1 MTGLYILLIIAVFIM
16 GGIRCLLEVIGY
28 YYKGEEGYELE
39 NEQEGKEKSS
49 KTRSVKSENINCM

>member
-1 MTGLYILLIIAVFIM
+1 MTSLYILLIIAVFIM

-39 NEQEGKEKSS
+39 NEQE
-49 KTRSVKSENINCM
+49 ENENPHTGGNR

>member
-1 MTGLYILLIIAVFIM
+1 MTSLYILLIIAAFIM

-39 NEQEGKEKSS
+39 CEWE
-49 KTRSVKSENINCM
+49 SESRNSNAD